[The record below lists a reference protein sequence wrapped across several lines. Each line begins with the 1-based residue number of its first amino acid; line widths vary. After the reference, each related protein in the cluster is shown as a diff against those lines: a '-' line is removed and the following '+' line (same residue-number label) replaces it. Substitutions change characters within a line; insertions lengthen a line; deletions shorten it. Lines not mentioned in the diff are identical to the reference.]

1 MRTLPIPFVS
11 EEITMKTINRMTPAS
26 LMRGAFL
33 LAGLW
38 SIAPASAA
46 PGWNEVTAMPVYT
59 INCITQQ
66 TETLSLSSV
75 AWFGD
80 PNSPPQVNTVY
91 YARVSW
97 GVTGKPCTGGA
108 QVAPELFLPQGTSL
122 AISAANPVKCFAV
135 NLSTFVTSA
144 ETTQCPQA
152 PSAGSV
158 GGLGFYPS
166 GATNAAWPTAQG
178 FGWQIQVPLI
188 STVPLSGAVTS
199 SDPTVAC
206 YACLTA
212 AVWSIDGVESPWAY
226 PRVGVRINGS
236 SAMPTITYPSPSTT
250 NVTSTTATGMAYL
263 DRQNT
268 TGSVFAQHSATP
280 LPPSTCQSNTNS
292 VPVPSS
298 SPTESSVTL
307 TLSNL
312 PPGAYRYWRMCYT
325 AGGTTYIGATQSF
338 RTPGSPPQIT
348 SISPAMALPG
358 DSVTIIG
365 SNLAGATSVSFHGS
379 QGTVSA
385 GITSKTANAV
395 TFAVPYIAFQ
405 TGTVS
410 VTTPDGTATSTS
422 TFTVGIDTLLDGYQI
437 STVNGATNLTI
448 HFHSTEP
455 APFAQFD
462 CQLSTSAYASTCDG
476 GEVTYTGLGT
486 GIYSVGITAHYGGF
500 RDPTPLALH
509 FDFLPQHGP
518 LQPKSTLPKDLTG
531 VLTDDDSTLECTRNA
546 TAGWTACASADSS
559 TALPAAMKRLVVAAR
574 DLDGNGNPGPA
585 GRGVAVDPL
594 PFETVLLSSYP
605 EVDVKTTTSLTASF
619 SFQSK
624 RGSGFQCSIDYAAWA
639 SCSGQVFLGDL
650 AVGPHTFLVRAV
662 DSAGNV
668 DLSPAT
674 KSWTIE

>member
-1 MRTLPIPFVS
+1 MKS
-11 EEITMKTINRMTPAS
+11 ITRMSLAS
-26 LMRGAFL
+26 LMRGVLFL
-33 LAGLW
+33 AVLW
-38 SIAPASAA
+38 SIAPVNAA
-46 PGWNEVTAMPVYT
+46 PGWNEATAMPVDT

-66 TETLSLSSV
+66 AETLSLSSV

-97 GVTGKPCTGGA
+97 GVTGKPCAGGA
-108 QVAPELFLPQGTSL
+108 QVAPELFLPDGTSL
-122 AISAANPVKCFAV
+122 AISAAFPVKCLAV
-135 NLSTFVTSA
+135 NLSTFATSP
-144 ETTQCPQA
+144 ETAQCPQA
-152 PSAGSV
+152 PSTGLL
-158 GGLGFYPS
+158 GGLGFYPT
-166 GATNAAWPTAQG
+166 GGTNAAWPTAQG

-188 STVPLSGAVTS
+188 STVPLSGTVTS

-206 YACLTA
+206 FSCLTA

-226 PRVGVRINGS
+226 PRVGVRISGS
-236 SAMPTITYPSPSTT
+236 SGMPTITYPSPSTT
-250 NVTSTTATGMAYL
+250 NVTSTTATGTATL

-268 TGSVFAQHSATP
+268 TGTVFAQHSATP
-280 LPPSTCQSNTNS
+280 PSASTCQSNTNNVS
-292 VPVPSS
+292 VIQS
-298 SPTESSVTL
+298 SPTVSPVTI
-307 TLSNL
+307 TFSNL
-312 PPGAYRYWRMCYT
+312 PSGAYRYWRMCYST
-325 AGGTTYIGATQSF
+325 GSTTYIGATQSF

-365 SNLAGATSVSFHGS
+365 NNLAGATSVSIQGS
-379 QGTVSA
+379 QGPVSA
-385 GITSKTANAV
+385 GITSKTASAV
-395 TFAVPYIAFQ
+395 TFAVPNIAFQ

-422 TFTVGIDTLLDGYQI
+422 TFTVGIDTLLDSYQV

-455 APFAQFD
+455 APSAQFD
-462 CQLSTSAYASTCDG
+462 CHLSTSAYASTCDG
-476 GEVTYTGLGT
+476 GVVTYTALST
-486 GIYSVGITAHYGGF
+486 GIYSVDITAHYSGF

-509 FDFLPQHGP
+509 FDFLPHYGP
-518 LQPKSTLPKDLTG
+518 LQPKSLLHTG
-531 VLTDDDSTLECTRNA
+531 STSVLTDEDSTLECTRNA

-585 GRGVAVDPL
+585 RRGVSVDPL
-594 PFETVLLSSYP
+594 PFETVLLTGFP
-605 EVDVKTTTSLTASF
+605 EADVKTTTGRTASF

-624 RGSGFQCSIDYAAWA
+624 HGADFQCSLDYAAWA
-639 SCSGQVFLGDL
+639 SCSGQVFLDDL